1 MIRSRTASELHRLG
15 AALLL
20 GGALLGV
27 VGESVA
33 QVSAQ
38 DRTTADALFGEA
50 KKLMDRKLYE
60 QACPKFEESY
70 RLDPL
75 AGTLLNLA
83 VCHARQ
89 GKTATAWAEFQEAR
103 ELARVGGRAD
113 RVRLADRE
121 IKKLEPRLSRLTIDV
136 PAAARVDGLVVERDG
151 GRVGQAAW
159 GTAVPVDPGL
169 VRVVMRAPGH
179 QERSVEVEVAEAEQK
194 SVSLEALEALP
205 AAPPEVVRD
214 PEPAPPVAAVSSSGQ
229 RTLGYV
235 LGGVGVVGV
244 GVGTY
249 FGLRAISKE
258 KQSDERCTDAG
269 CDQRGLD
276 LSSEAST
283 AATISNVGFAI
294 GAVGV
299 AAGAYFLVTASSSP
313 TETRARSP
321 RLTAGVGKQGASVV
335 VQGAW

>member
-1 MIRSRTASELHRLG
+1 MIRSRTASELRRLG

-194 SVSLEALEALP
+194 SVSLEALDALP
-205 AAPPEVVRD
+205 AAPPEVVRE
-214 PEPAPPVAAVSSSGQ
+214 PESAPPVAADSSSGQ

-258 KQSDERCTDAG
+258 KQSDERCTDGG

-299 AAGAYFLVTASSSP
+299 AAGAYFLVTASSS
-313 TETRARSP
+313 ETRARSP